1 MPIRACTRS
10 VAPVWTSY
18 TTVLERVLADWR
30 ENSAISADSKRS
42 NKALRSSSMPSLAMR
57 VMAYW
62 LVNWAMP
69 RTRKTPMMASGTS
82 HSSRVPSV
90 KPLSSN
96 GLSSAGIRGSVMAP
110 TTVPKKARP
119 QATRCPL
126 KKGSRRRSLAR
137 RPGDVGA
144 AVLAALGVPESGA
157 CICGRILR
165 FTGCTIP
172 FVTGVRDQCVICR
185 VVFRLCCVRFRR
197 LPMTTDR
204 SIPSQAAAPLLP
216 LRRQVLAAILS
227 LPALPAL
234 AQFRVEVTGVGLTQL
249 PIALA
254 PFRGEAQSPQ
264 RISAIVQAD
273 LERSG
278 QFRSIDAAGAALDEV
293 SRPDMAQ
300 WRQKSA
306 DSLVTGSITR
316 LADGRYDIRF
326 RLWDVVRA
334 QDLGGQ
340 SFVVSQ
346 GDLRLV
352 AHRIADFVYEK
363 LTGER
368 GVFSTRIAYVT
379 KAGGRYSLWV
389 ADADGENA
397 QAALSSPEPIIS
409 PAWAPNGTQLA
420 YVSFESRKPVVYV
433 HDVAS
438 GRRRLIANFRGSN
451 SAPAWSPDGRQLAVT
466 LTRDGSSQLYTI
478 DANGGE
484 PRRLMQSSG
493 IDTEPVF
500 SGDGRTIYFVSDR
513 GGAPQIY
520 KVAASGGNAERVT
533 FSGSYNISPSVSP
546 DGRWLAYIS
555 RVGGAFKLHVMDLG
569 TGAVSAITDTTADEN
584 PSFAPNSRL
593 IVYATQ
599 QQGREALMTTTL
611 DGKIKA
617 RLAGQ
622 GGDIREPDWGPYQK
636 Q

>member
-1 MPIRACTRS
+1 
-10 VAPVWTSY
+10 
-18 TTVLERVLADWR
+18 
-30 ENSAISADSKRS
+30 
-42 NKALRSSSMPSLAMR
+42 
-57 VMAYW
+57 
-62 LVNWAMP
+62 
-69 RTRKTPMMASGTS
+69 
-82 HSSRVPSV
+82 
-90 KPLSSN
+90 
-96 GLSSAGIRGSVMAP
+96 
-110 TTVPKKARP
+110 
-119 QATRCPL
+119 
-126 KKGSRRRSLAR
+126 
-137 RPGDVGA
+137 
-144 AVLAALGVPESGA
+144 
-157 CICGRILR
+157 
-165 FTGCTIP
+165 
-172 FVTGVRDQCVICR
+172 
-185 VVFRLCCVRFRR
+185 
-197 LPMTTDR
+197 MTTDR

-293 SRPDMAQ
+293 SRPDMAK

>member
-1 MPIRACTRS
+1 
-10 VAPVWTSY
+10 
-18 TTVLERVLADWR
+18 
-30 ENSAISADSKRS
+30 
-42 NKALRSSSMPSLAMR
+42 
-57 VMAYW
+57 
-62 LVNWAMP
+62 
-69 RTRKTPMMASGTS
+69 
-82 HSSRVPSV
+82 
-90 KPLSSN
+90 
-96 GLSSAGIRGSVMAP
+96 
-110 TTVPKKARP
+110 
-119 QATRCPL
+119 
-126 KKGSRRRSLAR
+126 
-137 RPGDVGA
+137 
-144 AVLAALGVPESGA
+144 
-157 CICGRILR
+157 
-165 FTGCTIP
+165 
-172 FVTGVRDQCVICR
+172 
-185 VVFRLCCVRFRR
+185 
-197 LPMTTDR
+197 MTTDR

-368 GVFSTRIAYVT
+368 GVFSTRIGYVT

-500 SGDGRTIYFVSDR
+500 SGDGRTIYFV
-513 GGAPQIY
+513 
-520 KVAASGGNAERVT
+520 GGNAERVT